1 MKKLFLLVTTVL
13 LALTSCTEENAEH
26 GSVVTGKIQAS
37 FEESIASRLAIGEGN
52 ILKWSAGDAFKMCN
66 DAGEGSVWTL
76 EGSGGDV
83 NGVFG
88 GIVPEGTLKG
98 AAFPSTASPSLS
110 GNTLSMTLP
119 SEITYEAGVCNLPMW
134 SSFSSLEDHI
144 SFKHLGALL
153 KVDFADLP
161 EGYNS
166 LVVTTDKAISGTFT
180 ADLSASEPVLE
191 ATENGVNS
199 VEVSFAA
206 INGSDNDRLFFIP
219 LPVGTYG
226 SINVSISDGT
236 NTLSIADWTNRA
248 IVRKKVYVA
257 SLSYRVSDAKTPTEI
272 TEELDDMMGV
282 TSNASV
288 DITNEVDASK
298 GSIVIPA
305 EASKIA
311 LNFEQV
317 PSTSSSAPLK
327 FEEAAASDGSQLVVS
342 LPASAEET
350 YMEFDTPTTTVNVE
364 GGNYKKIV
372 ARTASNTLVLGENS
386 TVEELV
392 ILAGNVVLDGGEVT
406 ALITRDESNL
416 DEITYVYVNDESE
429 LDGVT
434 IGKGIEVVHAP
445 QNIAYVTFS
454 ANAEQTL
461 TMSASVETL
470 EYSVNGGT
478 WAELGTSTVTFGGE
492 YGDLRLRGKNAQG
505 TGVDVSISFGSETV
519 PVACKG
525 DIRTLVDY
533 ENYDSG
539 ELDTSNA
546 RFGSLF
552 RNCRVLTS
560 APDLPATVLADK
572 CYYKMFQLCTN
583 LVEAPALPATTLAD
597 NCYRDMFSACY
608 SLTEAP
614 ELPAKIMAEYC
625 YYNMFASC
633 ENLKSAPL
641 LPATTLADYCYR
653 GMFSGCKSLTS
664 APALPAT
671 TLANNCYYN
680 MLGLCDN
687 LIEAPVLPAT
697 TLANDCYSY
706 MFMGCV
712 NLTEA
717 PALPATTLAGYCYY
731 GMFYGCHSLLETPV
745 LPALTLTTGCYSRM
759 FMNCKSL
766 VKVSMLAT
774 DISAVEC
781 LLNWLTNVPTA
792 GTFYKNNNVTDI
804 SAYGIPEGWNVK
816 DYGMDVVRPDFAE
829 TADGNYE
836 INSVAGLKQF
846 AASVEA
852 GNTYAGKIIK
862 LNDDVDLQNELWT
875 PIGAVRATADFSD
888 VVFAGT
894 LDGQNHAIKNLKIHS
909 SNYYFVGLFA
919 SVHGATLKNLTIMNG
934 EVKNQYLAKAGYAG
948 AFVGYSEGLTIVN
961 CHNVNCAVTVER
973 SDNQKKGA
981 AAGLVGYGYEYGE
994 IMPTYIACTN
1004 SGTVSSPSNPSGIV
1018 YGGFGVGANIVACVN
1033 TGDVVMT
1040 NVTGG
1045 GYPAGI
1051 VCNFGGS
1058 PAQYMYGCFTA
1069 CYITEVATSGALVAD
1084 AGFNGSNIHY
1094 SYSTN
1099 ATVPLV
1105 GQFWTSVNSTTSVV
1119 SSYSECVDNLNAGI
1133 ELYNQTATVPCNY
1146 RFVAGSTPK
1155 LKAVK

>member
-1 MKKLFLLVTTVL
+1 MDMKKLFLLVTTVL
-13 LALTSCTEENAEH
+13 LALTSCTEENAVNN
-26 GSVVTGKIQAS
+26 SVVSGQIQAS
-37 FEESIASRLAIGEGN
+37 FEESTATRLAIGEKN
-52 ILKWSAGDAFKMCN
+52 SLTWSAYDTFVMFNESGEDSYWKMT
-66 DAGEGSVWTL
+66 GTPGMETGTFEGL
-76 EGSGGDV
+76 EL
-83 NGVFG
+83 
-88 GIVPEGTLKG
+88 EGTLKG

-134 SSFSSLEDHI
+134 SSFSSLEEHI

-236 NTLSIADWTNRA
+236 NTLSIADWKNRE
-248 IVRKKVYVA
+248 IKRKKVYFA
-257 SLSYRVSDAKTPTEI
+257 SLTYCISDATTPSEI
-272 TEELDDMMGV
+272 TGELGDMVDV
-282 TSNASV
+282 TENVTIEISNPINAA
-288 DITNEVDASK
+288 E
-298 GSIVIPA
+298 GSIEIPS
-305 EASKIA
+305 EASKVG
-311 LNFEQV
+311 LNFVEL
-317 PSTSSSAPLK
+317 PITSSDSPLK
-327 FEEAAASDGSQLVVS
+327 IEEAAATDGAQLTVS
-342 LPASAEET
+342 IPVTGEET
-350 YMEFDTPTTTVNVE
+350 YMEFNTPTTTVNVN

-372 ARTASNTLVLGENS
+372 ARTATNTLVIGENT
-386 TVEELV
+386 TVADLV
-392 ILAGNVVLDGGEVT
+392 IVAGNVVIDGGSVT
-406 ALITRDESNL
+406 GTITRDALNT
-416 DEITYVYVNDESE
+416 DEVTYVYVNNKSDLE
-429 LDGVT
+429 GVT
-434 IGKGIEVVHAP
+434 VGEGIEV
-445 QNIAYVTFS
+445 IVTG
-454 ANAEQTL
+454 A
-461 TMSASVETL
+461 
-470 EYSVNGGT
+470 
-478 WAELGTSTVTFGGE
+478 
-492 YGDLRLRGKNAQG
+492 
-505 TGVDVSISFGSETV
+505 
-519 PVACKG
+519 
-525 DIRTLVDY
+525 
-533 ENYDSG
+533 
-539 ELDTSNA
+539 
-546 RFGSLF
+546 
-552 RNCRVLTS
+552 
-560 APDLPATVLADK
+560 
-572 CYYKMFQLCTN
+572 
-583 LVEAPALPATTLAD
+583 
-597 NCYRDMFSACY
+597 
-608 SLTEAP
+608 
-614 ELPAKIMAEYC
+614 
-625 YYNMFASC
+625 
-633 ENLKSAPL
+633 
-641 LPATTLADYCYR
+641 
-653 GMFSGCKSLTS
+653 
-664 APALPAT
+664 
-671 TLANNCYYN
+671 
-680 MLGLCDN
+680 
-687 LIEAPVLPAT
+687 
-697 TLANDCYSY
+697 
-706 MFMGCV
+706 
-712 NLTEA
+712 
-717 PALPATTLAGYCYY
+717 
-731 GMFYGCHSLLETPV
+731 
-745 LPALTLTTGCYSRM
+745 
-759 FMNCKSL
+759 
-766 VKVSMLAT
+766 
-774 DISAVEC
+774 
-781 LLNWLTNVPTA
+781 
-792 GTFYKNNNVTDI
+792 
-804 SAYGIPEGWNVK
+804 
-816 DYGMDVVRPDFAE
+816 RPDFAE
-829 TADGNYE
+829 TADGYYE

-862 LNDDVDLQNELWT
+862 LNDDVELQNELWT
-875 PIGAVRATADFSD
+875 PIGASRSTSD
-888 VVFAGT
+888 RSDIIFQGT
-894 LDGQNHAIKNLKIHS
+894 FDGQNHAIKNLKIHS

-1133 ELYNQTATVPCNY
+1133 EMYNASAVVPCEY

-1155 LKAVK
+1155 LEAVK